1 MELDMDLSEIQPIPN
16 ESALFIK
23 NKQILVVAD
32 LHIGIESQLREQGL
46 HVSSQAQKMIDHL
59 LSICKK
65 YKPKEIILLGDI
77 KHNIPSAT
85 IQERR
90 DVRNFL
96 KLIEEF
102 GTIHIIP
109 GNHDGFI
116 KKLSPDEIII
126 HPSDGFIIENVGFV
140 HGHRWPSEEIMV
152 CEQIITAHT
161 HPTVMFTD
169 RLGYKTFE
177 SCWIKGMF
185 LKNKLKEKY
194 PNSTRPEV
202 LVMPA
207 FNPLCGGLA
216 ANQEGV
222 MGPIGKIIDIRNA
235 QIYLIDGTSLG
246 RVKDIK

>member
-1 MELDMDLSEIQPIPN
+1 MDLSEIQPIPN
-16 ESALFIK
+16 EPALFIK

-32 LHIGIESQLREQGL
+32 LHIGIESQLSEQGL
-46 HVSSQAQKMIDHL
+46 HTASQAQKMIDHL

-102 GTIHIIP
+102 GTIHILP

-140 HGHRWPSEEIMV
+140 HGHRWPSEEIMG

-185 LKNKLKEKY
+185 LRNKLKEKY
-194 PNSTRPEV
+194 PNSTHPYI

>member
-1 MELDMDLSEIQPIPN
+1 MDLSEIQPIPN
-16 ESALFIK
+16 EPALFIK

-46 HVSSQAQKMIDHL
+46 HAASQAQKMIDHL

-90 DVRNFL
+90 DVQNFL

-116 KKLSPDEIII
+116 KKLSPDQIKI

-140 HGHRWPSEEIMV
+140 HGHRWPSEEIMR

-161 HPTVMFTD
+161 HPTIMFTD
-169 RLGYKTFE
+169 RLGYRTFE

-194 PNSTRPEV
+194 PNSTYPEI

-216 ANQEGV
+216 ANQEGIT
-222 MGPIGKIIDIRNA
+222 GPIGKIIDIKNA
-235 QIYLIDGTSLG
+235 EIYLIDGTSLG
-246 RVKDIK
+246 RVKDIS